1 MCRSCL
7 VALVS
12 EDATDSQLIAL
23 QAKATDDAETACR
36 DHRVMAILFT
46 LVYVG
51 DMHLHRGAAQRTDA
65 VEQCNTRVGIS
76 TGVEYD
82 AVVVEAYLL
91 HLVDELA
98 FYIALEIVNLH
109 VGEQCFQCG
118 QIALK
123 RVLAVSIL

>member
-1 MCRSCL
+1 
-7 VALVS
+7 
-12 EDATDSQLIAL
+12 
-23 QAKATDDAETACR
+23 
-36 DHRVMAILFT
+36 
-46 LVYVG
+46 
-51 DMHLHRGAAQRTDA
+51 MHLHRGAAQRTDA

-123 RVLAVSIL
+123 RVLAVDARLTHTEQVEVGSVDNLYLSHGLQCFCYAKIVKTSGIRK